1 MGMILRIASS
11 RIVGQGDIV
20 GRSGYFSL
28 NLSANSV
35 MRGRLDARRTLK
47 SLVADLRVINFLHDM
62 LLVSCIACY
71 KLFVSV
77 RVYFYLLLLRNL
89 LRIFNNVSFDN
100 FLTLNQFFS
109 LF

>member
-1 MGMILRIASS
+1 
-11 RIVGQGDIV
+11 
-20 GRSGYFSL
+20 
-28 NLSANSV
+28 
-35 MRGRLDARRTLK
+35 
-47 SLVADLRVINFLHDM
+47 M
-62 LLVSCIACY
+62 LLVSGIACY

>member
-1 MGMILRIASS
+1 
-11 RIVGQGDIV
+11 
-20 GRSGYFSL
+20 
-28 NLSANSV
+28 
-35 MRGRLDARRTLK
+35 
-47 SLVADLRVINFLHDM
+47 M

-100 FLTLNQFFS
+100 FLTLNQFFFS
-109 LF
+109 VLKMNLIGKAILYESPIYSVVFP

>member
-1 MGMILRIASS
+1 
-11 RIVGQGDIV
+11 
-20 GRSGYFSL
+20 
-28 NLSANSV
+28 
-35 MRGRLDARRTLK
+35 
-47 SLVADLRVINFLHDM
+47 M

-109 LF
+109 KMIYCRVVCMEFFIGVITVCKNRIRNI

>member
-1 MGMILRIASS
+1 
-11 RIVGQGDIV
+11 
-20 GRSGYFSL
+20 
-28 NLSANSV
+28 
-35 MRGRLDARRTLK
+35 
-47 SLVADLRVINFLHDM
+47 M

-100 FLTLNQFFS
+100 FLTQKPFFMNRLYTQS
-109 LF
+109 YFRKGTQA

>member
-1 MGMILRIASS
+1 
-11 RIVGQGDIV
+11 
-20 GRSGYFSL
+20 
-28 NLSANSV
+28 
-35 MRGRLDARRTLK
+35 
-47 SLVADLRVINFLHDM
+47 M

-109 LF
+109 LFKNELDWKSHSL

>member
-47 SLVADLRVINFLHDM
+47 SLVADLRLSKKWVFSFLHSDSRGST
-62 LLVSCIACY
+62 VPRINDC
-71 KLFVSV
+71 FVGE
-77 RVYFYLLLLRNL
+77 NK
-89 LRIFNNVSFDN
+89 
-100 FLTLNQFFS
+100 
-109 LF
+109 

>member
-1 MGMILRIASS
+1 
-11 RIVGQGDIV
+11 
-20 GRSGYFSL
+20 
-28 NLSANSV
+28 
-35 MRGRLDARRTLK
+35 
-47 SLVADLRVINFLHDM
+47 M

-100 FLTLNQFFS
+100 FLINSFLCFKNELDWKSHS
-109 LF
+109 L

>member
-1 MGMILRIASS
+1 
-11 RIVGQGDIV
+11 
-20 GRSGYFSL
+20 
-28 NLSANSV
+28 
-35 MRGRLDARRTLK
+35 
-47 SLVADLRVINFLHDM
+47 M

-109 LF
+109 LFKMNLIGKAILYESPIYSVVFP

>member
-1 MGMILRIASS
+1 
-11 RIVGQGDIV
+11 
-20 GRSGYFSL
+20 
-28 NLSANSV
+28 
-35 MRGRLDARRTLK
+35 
-47 SLVADLRVINFLHDM
+47 M

-100 FLTLNQFFS
+100 FLTLNQFFLCFKMNLIGKPFFMNRLYTQS
-109 LF
+109 YFRKGTQA